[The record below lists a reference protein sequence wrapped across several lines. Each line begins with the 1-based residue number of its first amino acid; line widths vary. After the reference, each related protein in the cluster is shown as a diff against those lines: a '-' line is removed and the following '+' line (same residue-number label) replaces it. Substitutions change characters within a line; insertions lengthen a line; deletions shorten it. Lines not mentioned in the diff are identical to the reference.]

1 MEAHWWRVI
10 DVLVLAG
17 QNGVIINPKKFQF
30 SALDVDFAG
39 FHISADNVCPLP
51 KYIESIIN
59 FPQPKNISDIR
70 SWYGLVHQVA
80 HYGKLAELMLPFKS
94 LLSPKNKFEWT
105 DELQTAFEASKKLIV
120 EAIHDGVEIF
130 DQTRRTCL
138 TTDWS
143 RSGMGY
149 FLHQKHCDCQGD
161 RPGCCADGWK
171 VTLAG
176 SRFLKDAE
184 TRYAPVEGEALA
196 VAWALD
202 DSKYFTLGCPDLTV
216 ITDHK
221 PLLKILGDRELADIS
236 NPRLFS
242 IKQRTLPWRFKIV
255 HVAGSSNSA
264 ADAVSR
270 KPSSA
275 DPSCDTVDILAAFRV
290 QAEDERTDFMEIA
303 LSRTAQS
310 AA

>member
-1 MEAHWWRVI
+1 MGNSPSFCYRLKV
-10 DVLVLAG
+10 
-17 QNGVIINPKKFQF
+17 F
-30 SALDVDFAG
+30 SAL
-39 FHISADNVCPLP
+39 
-51 KYIESIIN
+51 
-59 FPQPKNISDIR
+59 
-70 SWYGLVHQVA
+70 
-80 HYGKLAELMLPFKS
+80 
-94 LLSPKNKFEWT
+94 PKNKFEWT

-221 PLLKILGDRELADIS
+221 PFFFIFVRFYSYFNVSILVLVCH
-236 NPRLFS
+236 
-242 IKQRTLPWRFKIV
+242 W
-255 HVAGSSNSA
+255 HVAHGTLL
-264 ADAVSR
+264 VG
-270 KPSSA
+270 
-275 DPSCDTVDILAAFRV
+275 
-290 QAEDERTDFMEIA
+290 
-303 LSRTAQS
+303 
-310 AA
+310 